1 MQSTKIKN
9 FLRPNN
15 FLIFNFIRYSTG
27 YVYLDV
33 KLYLNLITINYNME
47 NITKTF
53 KYVDYLWDK
62 AKAASFGDNQVE
74 LFLYRSNILGA
85 DLRITNYG
93 GGNTSC
99 KTIEKDP
106 LTNKEV
112 EVMWVKG
119 SGGDIGTLTRSGIA
133 GLYTGRLRDLKNVY
147 QGLHDEDRMVG
158 LFNHCIYDLDSKAPS
173 IDTPL
178 HGLLPFAHIDH
189 LHPDALI
196 AVAAAKDSEKV
207 TKEIWG
213 DTMGWVPWQ
222 KPGFDLGLQLEKCL
236 AENPGIRGIVLGSH
250 GLFTWGDTSYE
261 CYMNSLEVIEMASE
275 YIEQKLEEQ
284 GEVFGGQKVESL
296 PKEERLEKAA
306 QIMPLLRGLASS
318 ENRMIGHF
326 TDTDVV
332 MQYINS
338 NDLERLAPMGTSCP
352 DHFLRTKIQPLV
364 LDLDKNEDLSDAD
377 AILSKLE
384 PAFAAYRQEYVDYYN
399 TCKRDNSPAIRD
411 ANPVIIIYPGVGMFS
426 FAKNKQTTR
435 VASEFYINAINVM
448 RGAEAITEYTSLPRQ
463 EAFDIEYWLLEEAK
477 LQRMPKEKPLSRK
490 VALVTGAGGGIG
502 KAIADKLAAEG
513 ANVVLTDINEDA
525 LVEANGTYARDV
537 STYAL
542 CDVTNTDSIA
552 NAYKKAILEFG
563 GVDMIIHSAGLAISK
578 PLTDTTDKD
587 WNILQSILV
596 KGQFDLAKQF
606 AVIVRKQGLGGDYIA
621 IASKNGLVAGPNN
634 VAYGTAKAA
643 QQHMV
648 RLLAAELAKDKVRVN
663 TVNPDGVI
671 VGSKIWEG
679 AWAEGRAK
687 ANGITVEELPAFYA
701 KRNLLHEIITPDDI
715 ANGVFSLVGIL
726 DKSTGNIINVDGGM
740 ANAFV
745 R

>member
-1 MQSTKIKN
+1 
-9 FLRPNN
+9 
-15 FLIFNFIRYSTG
+15 
-27 YVYLDV
+27 
-33 KLYLNLITINYNME
+33 ME
-47 NITKTF
+47 KSDKTF
-53 KYVDYLWDK
+53 NHVDYLWDE
-62 AKAASFGDNQVE
+62 AKASALGEDQVA

-106 LTNKEV
+106 LTNEEV

-119 SGGDIGTLTRSGIA
+119 SGGDIGTLTRAGIA
-133 GLYTGRLRDLKNVY
+133 GLYTQRLRNLKNVY
-147 QGLHDEDRMVG
+147 GGLEDEDRMVG

-178 HGLLPFAHIDH
+178 HGLLPFKHIDH

-207 TKEIWG
+207 TKDIWG

-222 KPGFDLGLQLEKCL
+222 RPGFDLGLQLEKCL
-236 AENPGIRGIVLGSH
+236 NDNPGIRGIVLGSH
-250 GLFTWGDTSYE
+250 GLFTWGETSYE
-261 CYMNSLEVIEMASE
+261 CYVNSLEVIEMASE
-275 YIEQKLEEQ
+275 YITKKIEKK
-284 GEVFGGQKVESL
+284 GSVFGGQKIESL
-296 PKEERLEKAA
+296 PKQKRLDKAA
-306 QIMPLLRGLASS
+306 ELMPVLRGLCSS

-326 TDTDVV
+326 SDSDVV
-332 MQYINS
+332 MDYINS

-364 LDLDKNEDLSDAD
+364 LPLDRDDDISDIDTVLAK
-377 AILSKLE
+377 IQ
-384 PAFAAYRQEYVDYYN
+384 PAFDAFSEDYAAYYHS
-399 TCKRDNSPAIRD
+399 CKKDNSPALRD

-477 LQRMPKEKPLSRK
+477 LQRMPKELPLSRK
-490 VALVTGAGGGIG
+490 VALVTGAAGGIG

-513 ANVVLTDINEDA
+513 ANVVLTDINEQS
-525 LVEANGTYARDV
+525 LIEANATYKRDV
-537 STYAL
+537 STYAV
-542 CDVTNTDSIA
+542 CDVTDSNSIA
-552 NAYKKAILEFG
+552 AAFKEACLAFG
-563 GVDMIIHSAGLAISK
+563 GVDIIVHSAGLAISK
-578 PLTDTTDKD
+578 PLEETTQKD
-587 WNILQSILV
+587 WSILQDILV
-596 KGQFDLAKQF
+596 KGQFDLAKQGV
-606 AVIVRKQGLGGDYIA
+606 AIMRKQKLGGDYIS
-621 IASKNGLVAGPNN
+621 IASKNGLVSGPNN

-643 QQHMV
+643 QQHMS
-648 RLLAAELAKDKVRVN
+648 RLLAAELGKDQIRVN

-671 VGSKIWEG
+671 IGSKIWEG
-679 AWAEGRAK
+679 DWAAGRAK
-687 ANGITVEELPAFYA
+687 AYGITVEELPAFYA
-701 KRNLLHEIITPDDI
+701 KRNLLNKIIYPSDI
-715 ANGVFSLVGIL
+715 ANGVFAYVGVL
-726 DKSTGNIINVDGGM
+726 EKSTGNIINVDGGM

>member
-1 MQSTKIKN
+1 MTK
-9 FLRPNN
+9 
-15 FLIFNFIRYSTG
+15 
-27 YVYLDV
+27 
-33 KLYLNLITINYNME
+33 
-47 NITKTF
+47 
-53 KYVDYLWDK
+53 KYKHVDYLWDDEK
-62 AKAASFGDNQVE
+62 SDELKGDEVA

-99 KTIEKDP
+99 KTIETDP
-106 LTNKEV
+106 LTNEEV

-119 SGGDIGTLTRSGIA
+119 SGGDIGTLDRSGIA
-133 GLYTGRLRDLKNVY
+133 GLYTKKLRDLKNVY
-147 QGLHDEDRMVG
+147 GGIEDEDRMVG
-158 LFNHCIYDLDSKAPS
+158 LFDHCIYNLDSKAPS

-196 AVAAAKDSEKV
+196 AVAAAKDSKKV

-222 KPGFDLGLQLEKCL
+222 RPGFDLGLQLEKCL
-236 AENPGIRGIVLGSH
+236 EENPGIRGIVLGSH

-261 CYMNSLEVIEMASE
+261 CYMNSLEVIEVASE
-275 YIEQKLEEQ
+275 YIEKKIKEKAS
-284 GEVFGGQKVESL
+284 VFGGQKVQSL
-296 PKEERLEKAA
+296 TKEERVEKAS
-306 QIMPLLRGLASS
+306 QIMPLLRGLCSS

-326 TDTDVV
+326 SDSDVV
-332 MQYINS
+332 MEYINS
-338 NDLERLAPMGTSCP
+338 HDLERLAPMGTSCP

-364 LDLDKNEDLSDAD
+364 LTLDKNEDLSDTVG
-377 AILSKLE
+377 ILAKLE
-384 PAFAAYRQEYVDYYN
+384 PAFAAYRDEYAEYYD
-399 TCKRDNSPAIRD
+399 TCKKDNSPAIRD

-426 FAKNKQTTR
+426 FAKNKQTAR
-435 VASEFYINAINVM
+435 VANEFYVNAINVM
-448 RGAEAITEYTSLPRQ
+448 RGAEAISEYTSLPRQ

-477 LQRMPKEKPLSRK
+477 LSRMPKEQTLSRK

-502 KAIADKLAAEG
+502 KAIADKFAAEG
-513 ANVVLTDINEDA
+513 AVVVLTDINEQSLIEGHD
-525 LVEANGTYARDV
+525 TYKRDV
-537 STYAL
+537 STYAI
-542 CDVTNTDSIA
+542 CDVTDSDSIA
-552 NAYKKAILEFG
+552 LAYQKACLEFG
-563 GVDMIIHSAGLAISK
+563 GVDIVVHSAGLAISK
-578 PLTDTTDKD
+578 SIEETTDED
-587 WNILQSILV
+587 WNVLQNILV
-596 KGQFDLAKQF
+596 KGQFELAKQF
-606 AVIVRKQGLGGDYIA
+606 SAISRKQNLGGDFIS

-701 KRNLLHEIITPDDI
+701 KRNLLNKIIRPEDI
-715 ANGVFSLVGIL
+715 ANGVFAFVGIL